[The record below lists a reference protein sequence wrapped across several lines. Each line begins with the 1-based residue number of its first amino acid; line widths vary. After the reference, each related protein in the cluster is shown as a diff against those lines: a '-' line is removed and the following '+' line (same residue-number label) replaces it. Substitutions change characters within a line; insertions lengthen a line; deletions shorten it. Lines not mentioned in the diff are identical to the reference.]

1 MVNDFKLDEI
11 LFLDIETVPQYSR
24 YEQMPDEF
32 KKLWDKKAK
41 SLAKNEETTRT
52 PYMNGQG
59 FTQSSVKSFAF
70 RWV

>member
-32 KKLWDKKAK
+32 KNLLDKKAK
-41 SLAKNEETTRT
+41 
-52 PYMNGQG
+52 
-59 FTQSSVKSFAF
+59 
-70 RWV
+70 